1 MLKNAINIKVEID
14 INIDVLKTSE
24 IHYIHFFR
32 KILIQRDDK
41 NMIMH

>member
-24 IHYIHFFR
+24 IHYIFLEKF
-32 KILIQRDDK
+32 
-41 NMIMH
+41 